1 MKPVL
6 IYSMPR
12 TRSTAAMQ
20 ACKRPVK
27 VNEPFAF
34 HNTPTYNENDLGCL
48 SRIRSL
54 IDYEQSEKWNQVFE
68 EMKQPDT
75 VVKIFG
81 WELLHYYN
89 ARDWFKDAD
98 TSYEIFTLI
107 RNPRETI
114 LSSLLAQ
121 HFGHWTGAETRVREL
136 IIHDQEFCNI
146 ETAFSSFLRFYPK
159 SSRLI
164 TFENLP
170 EEFFDKS
177 QIWHENQHSMRR
189 LHLIKNLDEVEKNI
203 DTILR
208 YFEKEW
214 KDVTG
219 LDIHTLLPY

>member
-34 HNTPTYNENDLGCL
+34 HNTPTYNEKNMGSL
-48 SRIRSL
+48 SQIRNL
-54 IDYEQSEKWNQVFE
+54 VHYEHSEEWNLVLD
-68 EMKQPDT
+68 EMKRPDA

-81 WELLHYYN
+81 RDLAQYYH
-89 ARDWFKDAD
+89 ARAWFNEA
-98 TSYEIFTLI
+98 SSSHEIFTLI
-107 RNPRETI
+107 RDPKQVIFSN
-114 LSSLLAQ
+114 LLAQ
-121 HFGHWTGAETRVREL
+121 HIGFWHGAETPVRKL
-136 IIHDQEFCNI
+136 TIDNSQFSSIEFI
-146 ETAFSSFLRFYPK
+146 FSSFLRFYPK
-159 SSRLI
+159 SSRLV
-164 TFENLP
+164 TFETLP

-177 QIWHENQHSMRR
+177 QIWLEEQHSMRR

>member
-6 IYSMPR
+6 IYGMPR

-20 ACKRPVK
+20 ACKRTIK
-27 VNEPFAF
+27 LNEPFSF
-34 HNTPTYNENDLGCL
+34 HNTPDYNVYDMGCL
-48 SRIRSL
+48 SKIRAL
-54 IDYEQSEKWNQVFE
+54 INFQHSEQWSQTLE
-68 EMKQPDT
+68 EMNHPDA

-81 WELLHYYN
+81 THLARFYN
-89 ARDWFKDAD
+89 AREWFAEAN
-98 TSYEIFTLI
+98 TSHEIFTLI

-114 LSSLLAQ
+114 LSILLAQ
-121 HFGHWTGAETRVREL
+121 QFGHWKGAEKGVKEIT
-136 IIHDQEFCNI
+136 IHNGRFSNVEFVF
-146 ETAFSSFLRFYPK
+146 ESFLRFYPK
-159 SSRLI
+159 SSRLV

-177 QIWHENQHSMRR
+177 QIYQENQHSMRR

-203 DTILR
+203 DTILQ

-219 LDIHTLLPY
+219 LDIHAPLP

>member
-6 IYSMPR
+6 LYGMPR

-34 HNTPTYNENDLGCL
+34 QNTPRYNANHFGCL
-48 SRIRSL
+48 SRIHTL
-54 IDYEQSEKWNQVFE
+54 TDYGQSKQWNLVLE
-68 EMKQPDT
+68 EMNRPDA

-81 WELLHYYN
+81 RDLVRYYN
-89 ARDWFKDAD
+89 ARAWFNEAH
-98 TSYEIFTLI
+98 TTHEIFTLI

-114 LSSLLAQ
+114 FSILLAQ
-121 HFGHWTGAETRVREL
+121 QFGYWKGDEKDVKEIT
-136 IIHDQEFCNI
+136 IHDGQFCNV
-146 ETAFSSFLRFYPK
+146 EFVFESFLRFYPK
-159 SSRLI
+159 TSRLV
-164 TFENLP
+164 TFETLP

-177 QIWHENQHSMRR
+177 QIWHQNQHSMSR
-189 LHLIKNLDEVEKNI
+189 LNLIKNLDRVEKNI

-219 LDIHTLLPY
+219 LDIHELLP